1 MLKGNGRVAAKQSS
15 RRDWRQRTYLLHDT
29 GLPLGK
35 GNVTTRLILDELDL
49 DLATLTARLV
59 IVIVVVLR
67 AHAAALG
74 TASVSAV
81 ARLLQV
87 VVVWRELLLT
97 DRGHIGHL
105 EGLEKM
111 R

>member
-1 MLKGNGRVAAKQSS
+1 MQVGRQ
-15 RRDWRQRTYLLHDT
+15 TYLLHNT
-29 GLPLGK
+29 SLTLGK
-35 GNVTTRLILDELDL
+35 GNVTTRLVLDELDL

-59 IVIVVVLR
+59 IVIVVVLG

-74 TASVSAV
+74 TAGVSAV

-97 DRGHIGHL
+97 DSGHIGHL
-105 EGLEKM
+105 ERGTEKT
-111 R
+111 RREVTEVG